1 MGRIIAARHDGRSV
15 NGKPAG
21 RTMVRRARV
30 MSQCS
35 AAAAGLSSAERAF
48 ELVEVRNRSHF
59 EPIGAR
65 TEREFRYG
73 LLPHLVV
80 KRDHASLVC
89 LRL

>member
-1 MGRIIAARHDGRSV
+1 MGWQNYDSSRANDVSNARLLLPLDSV
-15 NGKPAG
+15 LLKE
-21 RTMVRRARV
+21 
-30 MSQCS
+30 
-35 AAAAGLSSAERAF
+35 LF
-48 ELVEVRNRSHF
+48 KLVEVCNRSHF